1 MVGLLT
7 MGFHT
12 APCHPAARTVGGGQA
27 GNGKTLYKY
36 VGDLVGFFCFV
47 LFCLQGG
54 IFRVLQ
60 HFEYK
65 GDALKILRFRRV

>member
-47 LFCLQGG
+47 LICLQGV
-54 IFRVLQ
+54 FS
-60 HFEYK
+60 EYYS
-65 GDALKILRFRRV
+65 ILSTKVML

>member
-47 LFCLQGG
+47 LFCLQGV
-54 IFRVLQ
+54 FS
-60 HFEYK
+60 EYYS
-65 GDALKILRFRRV
+65 ILSTKVML